1 MNIKVTDYCTASNS
15 SMGVNEAIKNMQSG
29 DTLLFP
35 TGEYHFYKDFSIH
48 KVCYMTNTDSFKA
61 PDKYF
66 AIDIEN
72 KDGITVD
79 GCGSTFV
86 IHGDMCSF
94 AMFNCSNIKL
104 KNFTVKYN
112 SPTNYEMKVVKK
124 SINKITYKIPLKSP
138 FYIKDNKLTFFEQ
151 SPFTKKNYFAN

>member
-1 MNIKVTDYCTASNS
+1 
-15 SMGVNEAIKNMQSG
+15 
-29 DTLLFP
+29 
-35 TGEYHFYKDFSIH
+35 
-48 KVCYMTNTDSFKA
+48 MTNTDSFKA

-124 SINKITYKIPLKSP
+124 SKFIILNIKRAFQRDFISYLIN
-138 FYIKDNKLTFFEQ
+138 
-151 SPFTKKNYFAN
+151 

>member
-1 MNIKVTDYCTASNS
+1 
-15 SMGVNEAIKNMQSG
+15 
-29 DTLLFP
+29 
-35 TGEYHFYKDFSIH
+35 
-48 KVCYMTNTDSFKA
+48 MTNTDSFKA

-138 FYIKDNKLTFFEQ
+138 FYIKDNKLTFLNKVLLQ
-151 SPFTKKNYFAN
+151 RKIIIHTQLTSNVTAMLFTEVILFSELSFRQLKQRLR

>member
-86 IHGDMCSF
+86 IHGDMCSLLCLI
-94 AMFNCSNIKL
+94 AVILSLRILLLNIIHL
-104 KNFTVKYN
+104 RI
-112 SPTNYEMKVVKK
+112 MR
-124 SINKITYKIPLKSP
+124 
-138 FYIKDNKLTFFEQ
+138 
-151 SPFTKKNYFAN
+151 

>member
-1 MNIKVTDYCTASNS
+1 
-15 SMGVNEAIKNMQSG
+15 
-29 DTLLFP
+29 
-35 TGEYHFYKDFSIH
+35 
-48 KVCYMTNTDSFKA
+48 MTNTDSFKA

-94 AMFNCSNIKL
+94 AMFNCSNI
-104 KNFTVKYN
+104 
-112 SPTNYEMKVVKK
+112 
-124 SINKITYKIPLKSP
+124 
-138 FYIKDNKLTFFEQ
+138 
-151 SPFTKKNYFAN
+151 AR